1 MHFSL
6 LGSYCPRWCPTWGK
20 TPLNLI
26 ALCSSCVRK
35 LQAVQSHEPGPW
47 RPSQTGVHFASWR
60 LLCLFPLLF
69 SDPPRSS
76 PSILATVGELH
87 SSGEENNSYVVLAG
101 SSVEL
106 TCDGTCQE
114 SRLQYAW
121 YRLFPERQYV
131 TNDTVLTLHDVT
143 GDEDNTYV
151 CQVTDPQIT
160 TSGRSSE
167 SAIVLM
173 VNVLGKPLFFQW
185 NWSYNKKTSWSEL
198 TKCSVHLKWLLRS
211 LPVRSWVSWH
221 IELDQQTFRDGR

>member
-1 MHFSL
+1 MIFRLSRPDPCKNQENGAGKQGSL
-6 LGSYCPRWCPTWGK
+6 HA
-20 TPLNLI
+20 PLNSKAKGFNPTEANAFFFVRFLLPQVVSYNSLSGSLWI
-26 ALCSSCVRK
+26 LSPCVHHACVSCKPSKVMSQGLGVRPRPVCT
-35 LQAVQSHEPGPW
+35 LQADDFFVC
-47 RPSQTGVHFASWR
+47 F
-60 LLCLFPLLF
+60 LLLF

-87 SSGEENNSYVVLAG
+87 SAGEENNSYVVLAG

-106 TCDGTCQE
+106 TCDGTGQE

-143 GDEDNTYV
+143 GDQDNTYV

-185 NWSYNKKTSWSEL
+185 NWSY
-198 TKCSVHLKWLLRS
+198 
-211 LPVRSWVSWH
+211 
-221 IELDQQTFRDGR
+221 